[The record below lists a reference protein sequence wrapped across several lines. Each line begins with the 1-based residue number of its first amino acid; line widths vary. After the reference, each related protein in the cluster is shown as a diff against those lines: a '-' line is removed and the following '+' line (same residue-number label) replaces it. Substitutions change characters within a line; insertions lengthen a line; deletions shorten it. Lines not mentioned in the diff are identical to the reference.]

1 MVSTAT
7 VDITKLIVGLEEM
20 WTELY
25 APKTIVC
32 HIRIK
37 EEGRLTLGRSSTW

>member
-1 MVSTAT
+1 MASPAEMCGSQ
-7 VDITKLIVGLEEM
+7 LIVGLEEM

-32 HIRIK
+32 NICGN
-37 EEGRLTLGRSSTW
+37 EGREIDFRPI

>member
-7 VDITKLIVGLEEM
+7 VDTKKLIVGLEEM

-32 HIRIK
+32 HLRRT
-37 EEGRLTLGRSSTW
+37 EGREIDDRPI